1 MVLSFVKMLVSGV
14 LLAFVSEVTSIAIG
28 IDLGTTFSCVAV
40 YKSGQVEIIPND
52 QGNRITPSWVAF
64 TESGERLV
72 GDGAKN
78 QATDNPNNTVYDA
91 KRLIGRLFQEKE
103 VQDDLPHF
111 PFTVINVAGKPNIV
125 VDRKDE
131 KLQMPPE
138 EVSAMVLERLKKYAE
153 DYIGEEVTD
162 AVVTVP
168 AYFNDAQRQATKD
181 AGRIAGLNVMR
192 VLNEPTAAAIAYGLD
207 RKIKAKRVLVFDLGG
222 GTFDVSLLTID
233 KGDFRVLATS
243 GDTHLGGSDFDQR
256 IMDYFIERFKLKE
269 ELDLTKSNSAL
280 AKLRKEAENAKRKL
294 SSEKK
299 VTIEIP
305 SIMNGIDFKERLTRS
320 KFEELNKDLFKKCAA
335 PIKTVLD
342 DTDTRPNEVDSI
354 VLVGGSTRIPYVRKL
369 VELIFPG
376 NEPVAGVNPDE
387 AVAYGA
393 AIQAAVLSGAL
404 SAKKVS
410 LFDVSPLSMGIKTA
424 GGTMST
430 LIPRNTPIP
439 TSKDKVFTTF
449 KDNQRKVRIE
459 VYEGERAL
467 VKHNHFLGKFELKD
481 IPEGPRG
488 SQKFRVTFGISDE
501 GILTVSAFHVGHGSN
516 EVNLTISG
524 DSGRLTEE
532 EIKTMLDMA
541 AKHKDTDK
549 ELKQNL
555 AAKASLEGYTFSLKN
570 YVTDYR
576 LIDEEGIGPR
586 LMMEA
591 DLAEK
596 IEELIEA
603 IETTSQ
609 YCEEYPNESKETYGA
624 RRSELQEVAAPVV
637 EVLRGIFDEITAEA
651 EKGPETEGEGG
662 EGEEDE
668 DEDEEADQ
676 YGEGHDPDDL

>member
-1 MVLSFVKMLVSGV
+1 MKVEITAVLGLVFATQLKS
-14 LLAFVSEVTSIAIG
+14 AASIAIG

-40 YKSGQVEIIPND
+40 YKGGQVEIIPND

-91 KRLIGRLFQEKE
+91 KRLIGRLFNEKE
-103 VQDDLPHF
+103 VQEDIPHF
-111 PFTVINVAGKPNIV
+111 PFKVVNVVGKPHIV
-125 VDRKDE
+125 VTRKGE
-131 KLQMPPE
+131 ELTMPPE
-138 EVSAMVLERLKKYAE
+138 EVSAMVLEKLKKFAE

-162 AVVTVP
+162 AVITVP

-269 ELDLTKSNSAL
+269 EVDLSKSNSAL

-299 VTIEIP
+299 VVIEIP
-305 SIMNGIDFKERLTRS
+305 SIMNGVDFKERLSRS

-342 DTDTRPNEVDSI
+342 DTDTRPSEVDSI

-369 VELIFPG
+369 VELIFSG
-376 NEPVAGVNPDE
+376 KEPAAGVNPDE

-393 AIQAAVLSGAL
+393 AIQAAVLSGAM
-404 SAKKVS
+404 SAKKVA
-410 LFDVSPLSMGIKTA
+410 LYDVSPLSMGIKTA
-424 GGTMST
+424 GGTMSN

-439 TSKDKVFTTF
+439 TKKEKVFTTF

-467 VKHNHFLGKFELKD
+467 VKHNHFLGKFELRD

-488 SQKFRVTFGISDE
+488 SQKFRVTFSISDE
-501 GILTVSAFHVGHGSN
+501 GILTVSAFHVGYGSN

-532 EIKTMLDMA
+532 EIKSMLDVA
-541 AKHKDTDK
+541 AKHKDQDK
-549 ELKQNL
+549 ELKENL
-555 AAKASLEGYTFSLKN
+555 AARASLEGYTFTLKN
-570 YVTDYR
+570 YVTDFK
-576 LIDEEGIGPR
+576 LADEEGVGPK
-586 LMMEA
+586 LIEEA
-591 DLAEK
+591 ELATP
-596 IEELIEA
+596 IEELIEV
-603 IETTSQ
+603 IDTTSK
-609 YCEEYPNESKETYGA
+609 YVEDFPDETKETYAA
-624 RRSELQEVAAPVV
+624 RRAELQEVAAPVV
-637 EVLRGIFDEITAEA
+637 EVLRGVFDAIEA
-651 EKGPETEGEGG
+651 ANEKGPEQEEG
-662 EGEEDE
+662 GEEDE
-668 DEDEEADQ
+668 EDDEEEADQ